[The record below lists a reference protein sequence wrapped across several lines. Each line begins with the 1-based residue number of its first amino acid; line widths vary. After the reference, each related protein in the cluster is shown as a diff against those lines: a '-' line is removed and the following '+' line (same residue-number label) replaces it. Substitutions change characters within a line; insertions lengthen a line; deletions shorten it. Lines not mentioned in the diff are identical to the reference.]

1 MVPHNQR
8 FNWRI
13 ARKPTPQL
21 AALVLLIGATMA
33 NGATSNLKPKAA
45 PPAPARLHDF
55 KGVALETPLEDFR
68 KLTHPDGKIGRVV
81 CTGDTVIE
89 NGRSKLF
96 SSLAISRD
104 EAALGV
110 TKCTWWGKVY
120 SSLPEDTVSL
130 NTPSEGYIFGEYSFD
145 FITDPRDNKLKFYK
159 FFGTTHSNA
168 FPAIFGALSAKFGA
182 SKTTTEAVQN
192 GFGARFDSKVSSWA
206 NALSI
211 ITVKERWLSVNKL
224 AVMVTDNRLLKIVT
238 DHEAN
243 RKKEIKNEI

>member
-1 MVPHNQR
+1 MVPHNRR
-8 FNWRI
+8 FNRRI
-13 ARKPTPQL
+13 ARKSTPQL
-21 AALVLLIGATMA
+21 AAVVLLMSAALA

-45 PPAPARLHDF
+45 PLAPARLYDF

-89 NGRSKLF
+89 NGRSTLF

-130 NTPSEGYIFGEYSFD
+130 KTPSDGYIFGEYSFE
-145 FITDPRDNKLKFYK
+145 FIIDPRDNKSKFYK
-159 FFGTTHSNA
+159 FFGTSHSNA
-168 FPAIFGALSAKFGA
+168 YTAIFSALSAKFGA
-182 SKTTTEAVQN
+182 SKTTNEAVQN
-192 GFGARFDSKVSSWA
+192 GFGAHFDSKVSTWT
-206 NALSI
+206 NTLSI

-238 DHEAN
+238 DHEVN